1 MTSEWRPF
9 PAPVLQSATLAD
21 SIITLTWSG
30 IASLSYQVQSAS
42 DLSHPNWTNVAT
54 AVTAAGGVVSAS
66 EPISTASQQFYR
78 VILLPA
84 L

>member
-1 MTSEWRPF
+1 VETV

-21 SIITLTWSG
+21 SIITFTWSG